1 MQPEWYIRYM
11 TGGGGKELINGE
23 TITGIALVLL
33 ALLFIW
39 AATMNAVWARILLAD
54 YVILAIGVGFIV
66 LGVITMRRGNRMR
79 SEEGHTHSY

>member
-1 MQPEWYIRYM
+1 M
-11 TGGGGKELINGE
+11 TGGGGKQRINGE

-54 YVILAIGVGFIV
+54 YLILAIGVGFIV
-66 LGVITMRRGNRMR
+66 LGMITMRRTNRTH
-79 SEEGHTHSY
+79 SEEGHTPNY